1 MYFKINKGFLQKNTK
16 ENLVYLFAGFGFSR
30 NLSKKEIISH
40 VFSRL
45 AHYNCNGWI
54 CFCPYCR
61 NGFLL
66 VGAKRL
72 GGNPRFC
79 MGCGK
84 TSPLHAFDNNTEK
97 TKQLL
102 VLASKMNRKDER
114 TTKDVLVQQALITVI
129 TGLEV
134 LMREAYSLIYDHH
147 HVVLGKSVFEDIYS
161 RTRNEF
167 LNLGSASRWLR
178 KVTSLDIRREL
189 TNTEYK
195 FLSRMFSARHIIIH
209 NCSIKDRDFL
219 SQTGEPDS
227 ELNKPLQL
235 KVPQVRKLISVSKKL
250 VNKINEEMRQT
261 ILNCQNDRIR
271 LIYSIRGPQSKLI
284 GISIVTY
291 GIPKEIFTRNV

>member
-102 VLASKMNRKDER
+102 VL
-114 TTKDVLVQQALITVI
+114 
-129 TGLEV
+129 
-134 LMREAYSLIYDHH
+134 
-147 HVVLGKSVFEDIYS
+147 
-161 RTRNEF
+161 
-167 LNLGSASRWLR
+167 
-178 KVTSLDIRREL
+178 
-189 TNTEYK
+189 
-195 FLSRMFSARHIIIH
+195 
-209 NCSIKDRDFL
+209 
-219 SQTGEPDS
+219 
-227 ELNKPLQL
+227 
-235 KVPQVRKLISVSKKL
+235 VSSPP
-250 VNKINEEMRQT
+250 R
-261 ILNCQNDRIR
+261 
-271 LIYSIRGPQSKLI
+271 
-284 GISIVTY
+284 
-291 GIPKEIFTRNV
+291 